1 MKMRNLFAL
10 FSLFFGM
17 MCFARP
23 ALNVNIVGVSPGSTF
38 SVISAGEGLTAEHPH
53 WNKNESQRQRW
64 IWAYSPEIPDNQ
76 WRKFEIRFKIDR
88 SQPVHISFE
97 RQRLLADE
105 KYPLLELRNLKG
117 TGFQLQSGAWEASAE
132 LPRAVPEDN
141 GAILVPAGVQIR
153 QVVSISRNDER
164 VLSGEFRFT
173 DKSSVRPELPPLV
186 FESRGWKLS
195 VDADSGLWNSL
206 SKDGKIIFSGEFSP
220 FEMEL
225 GDGSAVAGGCD
236 TRLISRKF
244 DAAEGT
250 LALTYQAE
258 DWLFIDKLTFG
269 DGAPGRLRRDFSFQ
283 YAGNDPDMRFGS
295 VKFHYPFSPKGE
307 YLFPGTFFNSPDGI
321 WSGRHNHSGDGQPV
335 HARGKLESL
344 YKGIKLWAPHYVGVQ
359 LVKLE
364 NGPVLFW
371 GRKAEREGG
380 NTLLTRR
387 GGFAEIVSTVSCGGW
402 AEKGKVQTLDPL
414 YVEISKSQTIAEAL
428 RRDVPEFYR
437 ATGQTAP
444 ADRPEEVYDARIFG
458 SFFPRFQMA
467 SLDALRRAEA
477 ERVRDMGF
485 NVFYLPPVQVGGTR
499 YSPFNFRVMDYTTG
513 TFEDYRA
520 LVNALNANGVVL
532 MQDVVPHGG
541 DATALGERLFNLHGL
556 TMRDRAADFNSPS
569 WNCKMADHIR
579 FYSRMGAK
587 AYRVDAAAGSSDWN
601 WRRAGHG
608 VPRSYHYRFR
618 NQANP
623 AGDPLPPGT
632 WERYLSENGGSVPA
646 LEYDRASMAGLAG
659 ALRMA
664 HSIRTAAREVNG
676 GWTMLETHGY
686 PYTREGDLCYDILM
700 RKIPYKFGT
709 IPADEIVRETAR
721 YLTESRLADVPG
733 ALYLR
738 NILSNDERI
747 ALCSCGFAVSRPM
760 HAMLYFA
767 EGVPLAY
774 SDGMYGN
781 YRFFQKLNAVRERY
795 PALRHGVPVYRAE
808 GNLLTIERTLPEES
822 VLGILNFSAEPQA
835 FAAPLPA
842 PLRSGA
848 LIDAMTG
855 RAVARKG
862 GSVALTVPP
871 FGTVL
876 LAAGEPEL
884 PAPAPEARARKRT
897 ALKFSGNRVETDAYV
912 FEFDR
917 ATGLPLSLADRFGKP
932 LSGKW
937 RLLTNGKVI
946 PESVEKAVV
955 RNENGVV
962 EIASKSGGASWRFLC
977 RPDRVEVS
985 LLLPGDRSMLVP
997 AVKLEDAQINVAGAL
1012 WEEHVSP
1019 AYAAAEIWKSDFSRG
1034 VFRRPNDYALLAD
1047 SRELGLDLSNPS
1059 LRLSSG
1065 RASLG
1070 FAGTPGDVPSFRLYR
1085 QFSGTP
1091 GLHLLFSG
1099 SGTMTLTP
1107 SAPEL
1112 KASPAIAPWKIGEV
1126 SVTDLGSDYR
1136 IENKHCRMTISK
1148 KGGMVREFTGKSSGT
1163 NVARNA
1169 EVILRD
1175 RKSGRLLRSGVD
1187 YESRLVWKRIA
1198 DGVRLT
1204 VDSELRGDY
1213 ARSERFPVLCSTEFV
1228 FRDSAEISFR
1238 YEVSAAVLGIPRA
1251 ELGLRLTGA
1260 DGKEKIL
1267 PFQLDAPFR
1276 PKQVCGQSFSFHPE
1290 QGVRETARATKRL
1303 TPEEPDDFSALLCR
1317 TAQDGG
1323 VLYQTCD
1330 SPLPGTGVNLRFRAF
1345 PTVRNGEAVLELRF
1359 PDPNVCRTVSPAN
1372 LTRGRWRLS
1381 VAYSGEGVFAE
1392 PEKFRQSAWNPNW
1405 NDGKNAPAKV
1415 GVALEYLRMD
1425 GTAGS
1430 VSCAFEVSGTVPRTL
1445 KTWEFEI
1452 PEEVV
1457 SPVVRINTKL
1467 REESRLFIHAVKL
1480 EELK

>member
-10 FSLFFGM
+10 FFLFFGM

-64 IWAYSPEIPDNQ
+64 IWAYSPEIPDNR

-117 TGFQLQSGAWEASAE
+117 TGFQLQSGAWEASVE
-132 LPRAVPEDN
+132 LPRAVPEEK
-141 GAILVPAGVQIR
+141 GAILIPDGANIR
-153 QVVSISRNDER
+153 QVVSVSRNDER

-173 DKSSVRPELPPLV
+173 DKSSVRPEFPPLV

-195 VDADSGLWNSL
+195 VDADGGLWNSL
-206 SKDGKIIFSGEFSP
+206 SKDGRTIFPGVFSP

-225 GDGSAVAGGCD
+225 GDGSAIAGGSD
-236 TRLISRKF
+236 TRLISHEF
-244 DAAEGT
+244 NAEKGT

-258 DWLFIDKLTFG
+258 DWFFTDKLTFG
-269 DGAPGRLRRDFSFQ
+269 DGAAGRLRRDFSFQ
-283 YAGNDPDMRFGS
+283 YTGNNPDMRFGT
-295 VKFHYPFSPKGE
+295 VKFHYPFTPKGE

-321 WSGRHNHSGDGQPV
+321 WSGRHNHSGDGQTI

-344 YKGIKLWAPHYVGVQ
+344 YSGIKLWVPHYVGIQ
-359 LVKLE
+359 IVKLAD
-364 NGPVLFW
+364 GPVLFW

-485 NVFYLPPVQVGGTR
+485 NVFYLPPVQVGGTC

-532 MQDVVPHGG
+532 MQDIVPHGG

-569 WNCKMADHIR
+569 WNRKMADHIR

-623 AGDPLPPGT
+623 AGDPLPPGA

-721 YLTESRLADVPG
+721 YLTESRFADVPG

-738 NILSNDERI
+738 NILSNDDRI

-795 PALRHGVPVYRAE
+795 PALRRGVPVYRAE
-808 GNLLTIERTLPEES
+808 GNLLTIERTLPEET
-822 VLGILNFSAEPQA
+822 VFGILNFSAEPQS
-835 FAAPLPA
+835 FSAPLPE
-842 PLRSGA
+842 PLRSAA

-855 RAVARKG
+855 RAVSHKG
-862 GSVALTVPP
+862 EGAALTVPA
-871 FGTVL
+871 FGAVL
-876 LAAGEPEL
+876 LAAGEPEA
-884 PAPAPEARARKRT
+884 PAPAAETQTRKGT
-897 ALKFSGNRVETDAYV
+897 ALKLSGTRVETDAYV

-917 ATGLPLSLADRFGKP
+917 ATGLPLSLADRSGKQ

-937 RLLTNGKVI
+937 QLLADGKVI

-962 EIASKSGGASWRFLC
+962 EVASKSGRASWRFLC

-985 LLLPGDRSMLVP
+985 LSLPGDRSVLVP
-997 AVKLEDAQINVAGAL
+997 AVKLEDAQINVSGAL
-1012 WEEHVSP
+1012 WEEHISP

-1034 VFRRPNDYALLAD
+1034 VFRRPVDYALLAD
-1047 SRELGLDLSNPS
+1047 SREFGLDLNNPS

-1070 FAGTPGDVPSFRLYR
+1070 FAGTPGDAPAFRLYR

-1099 SGTMTLTP
+1099 SGSMTLTP

-1126 SVTDLGSDYR
+1126 RVTDLGCDYR
-1136 IENKHCRMTISK
+1136 IENNHYRMTISK
-1148 KGGMVREFTGKSSGT
+1148 KGGMVREFTGKSAGAKA
-1163 NVARNA
+1163 VRNA

-1175 RKSGRLLRSGVD
+1175 KKSGRLLRSGVD
-1187 YESRLVWKRIA
+1187 YESRLVWKRTE

-1213 ARSERFPVLCSTEFV
+1213 ARSERLPVLCSAEFV
-1228 FRDSAEISFR
+1228 FCDSAEISFR
-1238 YEVSAAVLGIPRA
+1238 YEVSAAALGIPRA

-1290 QGVRETARATKRL
+1290 RGVRETARSEKAL
-1303 TPEEPDDFSALLCR
+1303 TPAEPADFSALLCR
-1317 TAQDGG
+1317 TAQDGS

-1330 SPLPGTGVNLRFRAF
+1330 TPAPGTGVNLNFRAF
-1345 PTVRNGEAVLELRF
+1345 PVVRNGEAVLELRF
-1359 PDPNVCRTVSPAN
+1359 PDPNVSRTVSPASMA
-1372 LTRGRWRLS
+1372 RGRWKLS
-1381 VAYSGEGVFAE
+1381 IAYSGEGVFTE
-1392 PEKFRQSAWNPNW
+1392 PEKFRQSAWNPDW

-1415 GVALEYLRMD
+1415 GVALEYLRKD
-1425 GTAGS
+1425 GTAGT
-1430 VSCAFEVSGTVPRTL
+1430 VLRTFEISGTVPRTV
-1445 KTWEFEI
+1445 KTWDLEI
-1452 PEEVV
+1452 PEEGA

-1480 EELK
+1480 EEVK